1 MLPRPLITSTFGLF
15 YRRIP
20 ILAIG
25 RHIYCDTSLI
35 IEALEH
41 FFPADQGWGTVYPE
55 AQGLGGGEWA
65 YRAMARGFAGFWTDV
80 SVLWSR
86 CLVLM
91 SEREQ
96 EGEVCGRCGDDV
108 LI

>member
-1 MLPRPLITSTFGLF
+1 MLPRPLITSTFGLQ

-55 AQGLGGGEWA
+55 AQGLGVGEWK

-80 SVLWSR
+80 SVGFAFSG
-86 CLVLM
+86 
-91 SEREQ
+91 EGIGREKK
-96 EGEVCGRCGDDV
+96 GGVWCPYAD
-108 LI
+108 

>member
-1 MLPRPLITSTFGLF
+1 MLPRPLITSTFGLQ

-55 AQGLGGGEWA
+55 AQGLGVGAWA

-80 SVLWSR
+80 S
-86 CLVLM
+86 CGFALM
-91 SEREQ
+91 REGVR
-96 EGEVCGRCGDDV
+96 EGEDV
-108 LI
+108 VIMC